1 MRKLIFIM
9 SLLFT
14 LTASAQTAYQEAKIL
29 DNISIG
35 IVGGATTPLDFNSVF
50 PLNGA
55 AGLKIQKDFTPVF
68 GLNVEGIASFGN
80 NHYGTASTVVKVIN
94 TSVNGT
100 VNLSNLLCG
109 YLGHPR
115 NFEIS
120 TETGL
125 GWLHSWT
132 GSKNYLTAKTG
143 AVLAFNL
150 SDAHSIV
157 VNPAVYWNLSKANKI
172 KFDKHNA
179 QLGLLVGYVYHFPTS
194 NGTHS
199 FKTYDITALN
209 NEINSLK
216 AELAEKPT
224 EVVKEVV
231 KEVTTVKE
239 VHVGSYVV
247 YFAQNSDELTAASMT
262 TLSKISEGTE
272 VNVIGEAS
280 IEGTVEYNQQL
291 SEKRAK
297 VVTDFL
303 TERGVKVTSSTG
315 IGATNVTSG
324 RIATVILK

>member
-1 MRKLIFIM
+1 M

-14 LTASAQTAYQEAKIL
+14 LSASAQTAYQETKIL

-35 IVGGATTPLDFNSVF
+35 VVGGATTPLDFNSMF
-50 PLNGA
+50 PVNGV
-55 AGLKIQKDFTPVF
+55 AGLKIQKDFTPIVGVNIE
-68 GLNVEGIASFGN
+68 GLASFGD
-80 NHYGTASTVVKVIN
+80 NHYGNASTVVRSIN
-94 TSVNGT
+94 TGVNGV
-100 VNLSNLLCG
+100 VNFSNLLCG

-115 NFEIS
+115 KFEVS
-120 TETGL
+120 TETGI

-132 GSKNYLTAKTG
+132 RHKDDLTAKTG
-143 AVLAFNL
+143 AIASFNIG
-150 SDAHSIV
+150 DAHSIV
-157 VNPAVYWNLSKANKI
+157 VSPAVYWNLSKSGKI
-172 KFDKHNA
+172 QFNKHNA
-179 QLGLLVGYVYHFPTS
+179 QLALEVGYVYHFSTS

-199 FKTYDITALN
+199 FKTYDIAALN
-209 NEINSLK
+209 SEINSLK
-216 AELAEKPT
+216 AELAKKPT

-247 YFAQNSDELTAASMT
+247 YFAQNSDELTEASIA

-303 TERGVKVTSSTG
+303 TDHGVKVISSTG
-315 IGATNVTSG
+315 IGATNATSG
-324 RIATVILK
+324 RIATIVIK